1 MMLATAEMMMLVM
14 IVVIVVILMVLRIEI
29 HVCVLPI
36 TEWARR
42 TLFGLILWLAGGWLG
57 KLGGWAAEKDGL
69 AMLTLIIYQSD
80 FLSQKWTWPD
90 KIFSPKGRSINFKSF
105 KDGCDCPAKALGQ
118 QVWAQL
124 THLIYFL
131 PVFLA
136 GKYRVFLCMYQ

>member
-1 MMLATAEMMMLVM
+1 MCVS
-14 IVVIVVILMVLRIEI
+14 
-29 HVCVLPI
+29 VCVAHHRVGE
-36 TEWARR
+36 TDS
-42 TLFGLILWLAGGWLG
+42 LWFDSLAGGWLG

-80 FLSQKWTWPD
+80 FLSQKWTWLD
-90 KIFSPKGRSINFKSF
+90 KIFSPKGRSINLKSF
-105 KDGCDCPAKALGQ
+105 KDRCDCPAKALGQ

-136 GKYRVFLCMYQ
+136 VGFCGVWRVSGRPSKVS